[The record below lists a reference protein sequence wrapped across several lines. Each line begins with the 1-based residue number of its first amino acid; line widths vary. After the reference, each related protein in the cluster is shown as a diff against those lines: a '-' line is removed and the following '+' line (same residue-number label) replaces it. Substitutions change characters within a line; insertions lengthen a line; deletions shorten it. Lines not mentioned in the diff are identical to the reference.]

1 MNDPEQ
7 HCPSSRGQGTRASC
21 RGITEVIKDSGE
33 EQAGQVF
40 TADTLDS
47 WTWILRARD
56 AARRALEPAT
66 PQLVHKAE
74 PDAQP
79 REPLDD

>member
-7 HCPSSRGQGTRASC
+7 YRPSSRGQGTRVSY
-21 RGITEVIKDSGE
+21 RGITDVIENSGE
-33 EQAGQVF
+33 EQAGQDV

-47 WTWILRARD
+47 WAWILRARA

-66 PQLVHKAE
+66 PQLVHRAE
-74 PDAQP
+74 PDAEP

>member
-7 HCPSSRGQGTRASC
+7 HCPSSRGQGTRVSS
-21 RGITEVIKDSGE
+21 RGITEVIKDSGKK
-33 EQAGQVF
+33 QAAQDS
-40 TADTLDS
+40 TAETLDS
-47 WTWILRARD
+47 WSWILRARA

-74 PDAQP
+74 PDAEP